1 MKKNRIL
8 LLCLF
13 ALISIVVLVS
23 CFQEDPIKDNR
34 IIGTWTAEKGTGTFT
49 LVANANQTFVRTEKL
64 VGEEIKIE
72 GTWDASSVNEGTL
85 KKKGGPQI
93 AHFTAYGE
101 KLEYY
106 DDTLGGEKTEYT
118 RVK

>member
-34 IIGTWTAEKGTGTFT
+34 VIGKWTATKGTGTFT
-49 LVANANQTFVRTEKL
+49 LEAKSDQTFVWTKKIP
-64 VGEEIKIE
+64 GETIEIE
-72 GTWDASSVNEGTL
+72 GTWDATSVTEGTF
-85 KKKGGPQI
+85 KKTGSQI

-101 KLEYY
+101 KLEFY

>member
-13 ALISIVVLVS
+13 ALISMVVLAS
-23 CFQEDPIKDNR
+23 CNLDPIKDNR

-49 LVANANQTFVRTEKL
+49 LVANADQTFVRTEKL
-64 VGEEIKIE
+64 VGKEITIN
-72 GTWDASSVNEGTL
+72 GTWAATSVSEGTL
-85 KKKGGPQI
+85 TQEGGSQI
-93 AHFTAYGE
+93 AHFTAYGDV
-101 KLEYY
+101 LEYY
-106 DDTLGGEKTEYT
+106 DDTLGGEKTEYK

>member
-49 LVANANQTFVRTEKL
+49 LEATADQEFVWTKT
-64 VGEEIKIE
+64 VGSVETIIK
-72 GTWDASSVNEGTL
+72 GTWDATSVNEGTL